1 MKHNVLKLFLIFM
14 MIGLTATM
22 GCKKGEKAFDITDGS
37 WGVVLKTSTAT
48 SGWVYQ
54 FVGTQESGSVYYDN
68 INLGTY
74 TVSGDT
80 VNFTTNHSDEDDNIY
95 VYVYNGVINDYYS
108 MSGTF
113 VIKPPNGSI
122 VTGTWTAS
130 R

>member
-1 MKHNVLKLFLIFM
+1 MKKNVVKVFLIFI
-14 MIGLTATM
+14 MIGLTAEI
-22 GCKKGEKAFDITDGS
+22 GCKKGEKEFDITDGS
-37 WGVVLKTSTAT
+37 WGIVLKTSNAT

-54 FVGTQESGSVYYDN
+54 FVGNQQSGSIYYQSA
-68 INLGTY
+68 NLGTY

-80 VNFTTNHSDEDDNIY
+80 VNFTTNHIDSENNIY

-113 VIKPPNGSI
+113 IIRPPDGGI